1 MRLFFL
7 GASGK
12 EKIGWE
18 TVKVMRGSMSNMVS
32 ATGTVEPVTKV
43 DVGTQV
49 SGIIDRI
56 YVDYNS
62 VVKKGQLI
70 AEMDKV
76 TLQAELESQEAVL
89 ANAKAEYDYQQKNY
103 ARKKVL
109 FEKSLSVT
117 VIMRQL
123 HTIMKKLKVLMKNRG
138 QIL

>member
-1 MRLFFL
+1 MKKSKLVTIGGIMLVLGLCGYFFL

-62 VVKKGQLI
+62 FIVYEKDRNILFCLGMHRQNVLRQCPPNRR
-70 AEMDKV
+70 MDR
-76 TLQAELESQEAVL
+76 A
-89 ANAKAEYDYQQKNY
+89 D
-103 ARKKVL
+103 
-109 FEKSLSVT
+109 
-117 VIMRQL
+117 RQNVDL
-123 HTIMKKLKVLMKNRG
+123 WRS
-138 QIL
+138 